1 MCLNLINEQWD
12 IAIILDACR
21 YDVFKEVYEKYLPV
35 GKLEKRFGASDTLD
49 WLRTVFNGD
58 RMNDFVYV
66 SAHPGINSKGVEW
79 VDFNAIERFHKVYDA
94 WLSAWS
100 WKIGTSLPMEVA
112 EVASRAIYEHQ
123 DRKKIIH
130 FMQPHFPYRKAPCPS
145 TTYSD
150 LKGTR
155 KNQKIGLIA
164 ERIIRNLILSL
175 QLNVSSSRTTYWQI
189 KKTLRLDFLE
199 DLNELYWREYSVSD
213 LRNFYRDNLEWV
225 LEPVGRIAEEFSDSR
240 IVITSDHGEAF
251 GENREFFHVYKTRNP
266 VVRCVPFWSNEK
278 AAA

>member
-1 MCLNLINEQWD
+1 MCIGLIKEQWD

-21 YDVFKEVYEKYLPV
+21 YDVFKEVYEKYLPA

-49 WLRTVFNGD
+49 WLRTVFN
-58 RMNDFVYV
+58 RNEMNDVVYV

-79 VDFNAIERFHKVYDA
+79 LDFNATKRFYKVYDA

-100 WKIGTSLPMEVA
+100 WSVGTSLPREVA
-112 EVASRAIYEHQ
+112 DVANCALYEHQ

-145 TTYSD
+145 TYSD

-164 ERIIRNLILSL
+164 ERMIRNLILSL
-175 QLNVSSSRTTYWQI
+175 KLNLSSSRTAYWQI
-189 KKTLRLDFLE
+189 KKKLKIDFLE

-225 LEPVGRIAEEFSDSR
+225 LDPVGRIAEEFSDLK

-251 GENREFFHVYKTRNP
+251 GENGEFFHAYKTINP
-266 VVRCVPFWSNEK
+266 VVRTVPFWRNGK
-278 AAA
+278 ALA